1 MTTSI
6 TAVMIMHAVTAT
18 VPAKLH
24 PRGLIPETDAA
35 EGTTDAIDVMR
46 SNVRNFQN

>member
-6 TAVMIMHAVTAT
+6 TAVMIMRAVTVT

-24 PRGLIPETDAA
+24 PRRLIPETDAA
-35 EGTTDAIDVMR
+35 EGITDVIDVM
-46 SNVRNFQN
+46 QI